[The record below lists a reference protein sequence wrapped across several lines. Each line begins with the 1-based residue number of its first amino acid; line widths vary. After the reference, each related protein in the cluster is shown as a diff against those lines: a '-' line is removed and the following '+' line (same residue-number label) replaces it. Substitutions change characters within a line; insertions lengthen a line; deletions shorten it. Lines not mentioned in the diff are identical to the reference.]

1 MLHFSIWKLSW
12 NNVNDFIRNLSIQTV
27 SELDNTFD
35 FWVNSLIF
43 SDINIFTW
51 FPFETSL
58 SGNNIS
64 RVDFFTTKL
73 FQSIFLLWI
82 STQVYDHQNLWCFV
96 SMMLAFLMH
105 WIELKMLMILL
116 LRCLIVDQSCS
127 LFLKNKLTFI
137 FTQLLFNSFNY
148 ILDINYNFWFIRM
161 NFYLLLS
168 FIMRSNLLSKNAKFD
183 RKKAIIFSL
192 IKFWLMSF
200 YFEEVYFPLINN
212 LLVAS

>member
-64 RVDFFTTKL
+64 RVNFFTTKL
-73 FQSIFLLWI
+73 FQSIFLLRI

-116 LRCLIVDQSCS
+116 LRCLKVDQSCS

-148 ILDINYNFWFIRM
+148 ILDINYNFYFIRM
-161 NFYLLLS
+161 NLLLA
-168 FIMRSNLLSKNAKFD
+168 FIIYNE
-183 RKKAIIFSL
+183 
-192 IKFWLMSF
+192 IKFTK
-200 YFEEVYFPLINN
+200 
-212 LLVAS
+212 